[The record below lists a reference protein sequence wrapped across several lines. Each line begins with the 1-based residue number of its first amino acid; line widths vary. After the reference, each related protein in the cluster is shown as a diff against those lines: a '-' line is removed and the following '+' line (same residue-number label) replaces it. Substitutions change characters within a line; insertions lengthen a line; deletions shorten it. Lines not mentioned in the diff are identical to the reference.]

1 MIGVWGWVLVL
12 GPGELEGAQARSRVE
27 PVPVVEPASRVEPEQ
42 PVEPAQRA
50 EPAQRVEPE
59 QPVEPAQRAEPA
71 PVAGP
76 AIAPQP
82 PRFVEPQR
90 VPARDRRPRGRTISR
105 FTDRPPLI
113 RPVFRV
119 APGFSARPAG
129 SHRAAFAF
137 DMFLSTMY
145 GLHGGYRQWGLAP
158 ELGYSLRTPRL
169 EHRLLAGLGLVY
181 GINAEAATVGWLPRL
196 VVQPDAQA
204 WGLGVRNG
212 LWFNFAENGFS
223 VELSHQWLQ
232 RGGVGQHELQVSLG
246 IDLAMLVL
254 VITNARMAWL

>member
-1 MIGVWGWVLVL
+1 MSWAWAWLLAV
-12 GPGELEGAQARSRVE
+12 GPGEAAGAGLRVE
-27 PVPVVEPASRVEPEQ
+27 PAAAVEPAATAEPAVVEPAVVEPTA
-42 PVEPAQRA
+42 V
-50 EPAQRVEPE
+50 V
-59 QPVEPAQRAEPA
+59 
-71 PVAGP
+71 GP

-90 VPARDRRPRGRTISR
+90 VPARDRRPRGRTIKR

-119 APGFSARPAG
+119 APGFSARPTG
-129 SHRAAFAF
+129 SHRSAFGF
-137 DMFLSTMY
+137 DMLVSTMY

-158 ELGYSLRTPRL
+158 EIGYSLRVPRL

-204 WGLGVRNG
+204 RGLGVRNG

-232 RGGVGQHELQVSLG
+232 RGGVGQHELQVTLG

-254 VITNARMAWL
+254 VITDARMAWL